1 MNRKSPPGG
10 VPEATRPL
18 RWHSIYQPECQFD
31 QSYNDDCAEDNE
43 LSENI
48 LWSVD
53 RANFDYWAPRAYRN
67 VNDVLSADCALARWR
82 AGVLRRRGGEI
93 AVSHDDPPSESRSRA
108 DESVVL
114 DTRGL
119 CDLVTEPER

>member
-1 MNRKSPPGG
+1 MNWKSPPGG

-82 AGVLRRRGGEI
+82 AGVVPRRGGGD
-93 AVSHDDPPSESRSRA
+93 ARFPCHPPPPSGFRPDR
-108 DESVVL
+108 L
-114 DTRGL
+114 KCKPRH
-119 CDLVTEPER
+119 